1 MMDTTL
7 EGTNDLDLA
16 WLLTALAAG
25 PAGWVLTQGA
35 GYAIVKPACAGESAF
50 LLGIVALIG
59 LTAAGAGAWLAWR
72 RLSAL
77 RAIAVE
83 SGGRDIDRS
92 YFLAAVATGL
102 NTIIALLII
111 TTMASQL
118 WARCE

>member
-1 MMDTTL
+1 MDTTL

-16 WLLTALAAG
+16 WLLAAFAAG

-50 LLGIVALIG
+50 VLGIVALIG
-59 LTAAGAGAWLAWR
+59 LMAAGAGAWLAWR
-72 RLSAL
+72 RLSSL
-77 RAIAVE
+77 RPIAVE

-92 YFLAAVATGL
+92 YFLAAVATGM
-102 NTIIALLII
+102 NTLIALLII